1 MLTKPVT
8 TWVHLPFLGVTLAY
22 AFYQTGSLW
31 LVIGLHQSGNVTYS
45 LMQQMM
51 DVANTT
57 DARKRIAFGIFSE
70 MVMLVV
76 VVLVI
81 P

>member
-1 MLTKPVT
+1 M
-8 TWVHLPFLGVTLAY
+8 
-22 AFYQTGSLW
+22 
-31 LVIGLHQSGNVTYS
+31 IYS

-51 DVANTT
+51 DVTNTT